1 MAPVTRQ
8 AIRGTVFQQDFA
20 EGRAGVQNGTYNR
33 QVHMSNTWGDTS
45 GILRIDC
52 DGVSRPRFP
61 ASIVAQLRGT
71 FTLLTNANGAP
82 EVVSTAPFSYRV
94 TTTATF
100 GMTLLANIP
109 PVGFTVAATVVPNPG
124 YANETV
130 LTVTSSTVGPEFRST
145 LDFEIT
151 SMSSTDESTTNFQ
164 MPFPDRLPLQIQPS
178 NHPDVVTY
186 LVNIAANGGTMR
198 AVDVAGFNAWAE
210 SVAPIRSK
218 ILHYSPV
225 AGNDLNAA
233 RVKFYRNSHEVS
245 NLLTFNNVVDA
256 DYSPASGFQAGTGRH
271 IDSGFTPSLSPMQ
284 DFTANGALSAG
295 FGCLLVSNGTGG
307 GSQVDMG
314 ADHTGGLLGQ
324 RRVLMQNSGGSRLID
339 LYTSVERLTSAG
351 SVLGFVF
358 GSLNGNTMTHFD
370 DGVSIGSRARSNITG
385 QDMRPDVPVFFGC
398 NNAQGVA
405 AFHSTRQLR
414 HFTLT
419 LGLTNDEAQLLSTAM
434 NTLQAVLAS

>member
-94 TTTATF
+94 TMNAAF

-109 PVGFTVAATVVPNPG
+109 PVGFTVGSTVVGNPG
-124 YANETV
+124 YGNETV
-130 LTVTSSTVGPEFRST
+130 LTITSSTVGPEFRST

-164 MPFPDRLPLQIQPS
+164 MPFPDRVPRVPLPMPPPL
-178 NHPDVVTY
+178 HPDALAYMVA
-186 LVNIAANGGTMR
+186 IAANGGTIR
-198 AVDVAGFNAWAE
+198 SQDLEAFGVFAEAVA
-210 SVAPIRSK
+210 SIRSK

-233 RVKFYRNSHEVS
+233 RVKFYRDSHEAS
-245 NLLTFNNVVDA
+245 NLLTFVNVNA
-256 DYSPASGFQAGTGRH
+256 GDYSPALGFQASLTRY
-271 IDSGFTPSLSPMQ
+271 INSGFTPNLSPMQ
-284 DFTANGALSAG
+284 DFTSGGTYSAG
-295 FGCLLVSNGTGG
+295 LGCWVTTAGSPNTVYLGARDRLSPADRQFQLQNAGANMYAEVFDQATNARG
-307 GSQVDMG
+307 GSSTATGFLFGG
-314 ADHTGGLLGQ
+314 ADGNIVRLL
-324 RRVLMQNSGGSRLID
+324 
-339 LYTSVERLTSAG
+339 
-351 SVLGFVF
+351 
-358 GSLNGNTMTHFD
+358 D
-370 DGVSIGSRARSNITG
+370 DGVEIDTTAKPNGVDIRPSIP
-385 QDMRPDVPVFFGC
+385 MFFGAW
-398 NNAQGVA
+398 NDRGNPNFNADG
-405 AFHSTRQLR
+405 RMR
-414 HFTLT
+414 HFVLT
-419 LGLTNDEAQLLSTAM
+419 LGLTNAEVQLLSTAI